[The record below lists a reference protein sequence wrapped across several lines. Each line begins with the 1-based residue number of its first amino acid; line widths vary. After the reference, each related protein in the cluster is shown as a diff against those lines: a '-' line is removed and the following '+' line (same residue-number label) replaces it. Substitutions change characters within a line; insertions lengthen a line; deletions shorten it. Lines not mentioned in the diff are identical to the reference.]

1 MAKKAAKA
9 GRATVYTDDRG
20 DTIAALLA
28 DGITLIAVSRL
39 PGMPSERTM
48 RTWALD
54 PQHPF
59 SPKYARGRELGYHK
73 MADQL
78 VEIDIEIDANDKR
91 IRVDTRKW
99 LLSKA
104 LPKIY
109 GDKLDLN
116 ARLTM
121 THEQELDLL
130 GRIAAERAAGNGQAV
145 ERAGVAQP
153 IKTAS
158 R

>member
-1 MAKKAAKA
+1 LV
-9 GRATVYTDDRG
+9 TT
-20 DTIAALLA
+20 
-28 DGITLIAVSRL
+28 
-39 PGMPSERTM
+39 
-48 RTWALD
+48 
-54 PQHPF
+54 
-59 SPKYARGRELGYHK
+59 K

-78 VEIDIEIDANDKR
+78 VEIADDTGIDANDKR

-116 ARLTM
+116 ARLAM

-130 GRIAAERAAGNGQAV
+130 DRIAAEREAGNGQV
-145 ERAGVAQP
+145 IEGVC
-153 IKTAS
+153 KS
-158 R
+158 SK

>member
-1 MAKKAAKA
+1 
-9 GRATVYTDDRG
+9 V

-78 VEIDIEIDANDKR
+78 VEIADGTGIDANDKR

-116 ARLTM
+116 ARLAM

-130 GRIAAERAAGNGQAV
+130 DRIAAEREAGNGQV
-145 ERAGVAQP
+145 IEGVC
-153 IKTAS
+153 KS
-158 R
+158 SK

>member
-1 MAKKAAKA
+1 
-9 GRATVYTDDRG
+9 
-20 DTIAALLA
+20 
-28 DGITLIAVSRL
+28 
-39 PGMPSERTM
+39 MPSERTM

-78 VEIDIEIDANDKR
+78 VEIADDTGIDANDKC

-121 THEQELDLL
+121 THEQELGLL
-130 GRIAAERAAGNGQAV
+130 DRIAAEREAGNGQAI
-145 ERAGVAQP
+145 EGVCKVANNSDTP
-153 IKTAS
+153 LRRCSDAEPW
-158 R
+158 

>member
-1 MAKKAAKA
+1 
-9 GRATVYTDDRG
+9 
-20 DTIAALLA
+20 
-28 DGITLIAVSRL
+28 
-39 PGMPSERTM
+39 MPSERTM

-54 PQHPF
+54 LQHPF

-78 VEIDIEIDANDKR
+78 VEIADDTGIDANDKR

-130 GRIAAERAAGNGQAV
+130 DRIATEREAGNGQV
-145 ERAGVAQP
+145 IEGVC
-153 IKTAS
+153 KS
-158 R
+158 SK